1 MKFLK
6 WVESVDYLIIP
17 LSVDVGLSIFTAGL
31 VTAVLRYVFELAI

>member
-1 MKFLK
+1 MKFLE